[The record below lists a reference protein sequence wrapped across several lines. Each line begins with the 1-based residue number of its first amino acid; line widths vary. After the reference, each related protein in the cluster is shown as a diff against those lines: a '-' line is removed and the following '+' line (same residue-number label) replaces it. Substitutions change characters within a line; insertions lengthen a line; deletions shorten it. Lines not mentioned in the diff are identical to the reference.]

1 MCAQP
6 NNVRITEVHWID
18 WCIAIIPLIAILG
31 LAVYSGRYIRGV
43 VDFLAAGRVA
53 GRYVI
58 SVGDMAS
65 GLSVMLLV
73 AMCEQKYQIGYGID
87 FWAKIIVPAGII
99 FSLTG
104 YCTYRWR
111 ETKALSFGQFLEMRY
126 NRPFRI
132 FAAAL
137 RTASEMITNA
147 LSPAIAVNFF
157 IYFLKL
163 PQMFTICG
171 VEITTFSFILVTL
184 IVLAMICI
192 WPGGR
197 VSLLLT
203 DTFQGL
209 LAYPVFVIITGY
221 VLLNLSWSSEIAPT
235 MMDRIP
241 GESFLNPYDV
251 SQLRDFNI
259 FSLTVWLF
267 STLLNRASW
276 YGNDTS
282 GSAKTPHEQKM
293 AGILGSWRGGF
304 STVMLITLA
313 IMIITIMNHQNYA
326 PQAKAIRDTLS
337 EQVAAEVIA
346 SDAERQQIVE
356 AVKAMPEQRHI
367 IGQDPPLSRKNNLD
381 TNVFRKVQ
389 DIVGQDGDGNFKF
402 QRFRTLYQQMMLPV
416 VLRETLPTG
425 LLGLLSLLMIML
437 VLSTDDSRI
446 FNASATILQDV
457 IMPLRKK
464 PFTPRQHLLWLRLC
478 SLGVAGFF
486 LTFSLLFVQL
496 DYLNMFMV
504 IMTSIWLGGAGPVM
518 IGGLYSRF
526 GNTTGAFASV
536 FVGSGI
542 SISGIVL
549 QQKWAQHI
557 YPFLQSRGWD
567 ESVGNFLAAVSRPF
581 NPYIVWEISPEKFPI
596 NSYEIF
602 MIAMIAGI
610 VAYTV
615 GSLATY
621 KGPYNLDR
629 LLHRGIYNTDG
640 EKKIHSA
647 WTWHNVMSKLVGI
660 TPEYTRG
667 DRIITWS
674 VFFYSIVYQL
684 GIAFVGVFIW
694 NLFSPWPLEY
704 WSMYFYITIL
714 LIPAISGIITT
725 VWFTWGGVRDTLQ
738 LFRDLKARVDN
749 PLDDGRVD
757 GQVSLADRFPRKNA
771 EGQRKP
777 GYSGDEKNR

>member
-1 MCAQP
+1 M
-6 NNVRITEVHWID
+6 
-18 WCIAIIPLIAILG
+18 
-31 LAVYSGRYIRGV
+31 
-43 VDFLAAGRVA
+43 
-53 GRYVI
+53 
-58 SVGDMAS
+58 
-65 GLSVMLLV
+65 
-73 AMCEQKYQIGYGID
+73 
-87 FWAKIIVPAGII
+87 VPVGII

-464 PFTPRQHLLWLRLC
+464 PFPPPAASAVAAALFRRSRGIFSDLQFAVRPAGLSQYVHGDHDLHLARRSRSGDDRGALQPVRQYDRRLC
-478 SLGVAGFF
+478 FGFR
-486 LTFSLLFVQL
+486 
-496 DYLNMFMV
+496 
-504 IMTSIWLGGAGPVM
+504 
-518 IGGLYSRF
+518 RF
-526 GNTTGAFASV
+526 GDFHQRHPSAAEMGA
-536 FVGSGI
+536 
-542 SISGIVL
+542 
-549 QQKWAQHI
+549 
-557 YPFLQSRGWD
+557 
-567 ESVGNFLAAVSRPF
+567 
-581 NPYIVWEISPEKFPI
+581 
-596 NSYEIF
+596 
-602 MIAMIAGI
+602 
-610 VAYTV
+610 AYL
-615 GSLATY
+615 SL
-621 KGPYNLDR
+621 
-629 LLHRGIYNTDG
+629 
-640 EKKIHSA
+640 
-647 WTWHNVMSKLVGI
+647 
-660 TPEYTRG
+660 
-667 DRIITWS
+667 
-674 VFFYSIVYQL
+674 
-684 GIAFVGVFIW
+684 
-694 NLFSPWPLEY
+694 
-704 WSMYFYITIL
+704 
-714 LIPAISGIITT
+714 PA
-725 VWFTWGGVRDTLQ
+725 
-738 LFRDLKARVDN
+738 
-749 PLDDGRVD
+749 
-757 GQVSLADRFPRKNA
+757 
-771 EGQRKP
+771 KP
-777 GYSGDEKNR
+777 GMG

>member
-137 RTASEMITNA
+137 RTASEMIANA

-163 PQMFTICG
+163 PHTFTVCG

-184 IVLAMICI
+184 IILALICI

-221 VLLNLSWSSEIAPT
+221 VLLNISWGAEIAPT
-235 MMDRIP
+235 MMDRVP

-251 SQLRDFNI
+251 SRLRDFNI
-259 FSLTVWLF
+259 FSLVVWLF

-293 AGILGSWRGGF
+293 AGILGSWRSGF

-313 IMIITIMNHQNYA
+313 IMVITIMNHRNYA
-326 PQAKAIRDTLS
+326 PQAKVIRDALS
-337 EQVAAEVIA
+337 AQAAAETIE
-346 SDAERQQIVE
+346 SDAERRQVID
-356 AVKAMPEQRHI
+356 AITAMPEQRHI
-367 IGQDPPLSRKNNLD
+367 IGEDQPLSRKANLD
-381 TNVFRKVQ
+381 TNVFRKVR
-389 DIVGQDGDGNFKF
+389 DVVGQDGDGNFK
-402 QRFRTLYQQMMLPV
+402 L
-416 VLRETLPTG
+416 
-425 LLGLLSLLMIML
+425 
-437 VLSTDDSRI
+437 
-446 FNASATILQDV
+446 
-457 IMPLRKK
+457 
-464 PFTPRQHLLWLRLC
+464 
-478 SLGVAGFF
+478 
-486 LTFSLLFVQL
+486 
-496 DYLNMFMV
+496 
-504 IMTSIWLGGAGPVM
+504 
-518 IGGLYSRF
+518 
-526 GNTTGAFASV
+526 
-536 FVGSGI
+536 
-542 SISGIVL
+542 
-549 QQKWAQHI
+549 
-557 YPFLQSRGWD
+557 
-567 ESVGNFLAAVSRPF
+567 
-581 NPYIVWEISPEKFPI
+581 
-596 NSYEIF
+596 
-602 MIAMIAGI
+602 
-610 VAYTV
+610 
-615 GSLATY
+615 
-621 KGPYNLDR
+621 
-629 LLHRGIYNTDG
+629 
-640 EKKIHSA
+640 
-647 WTWHNVMSKLVGI
+647 
-660 TPEYTRG
+660 
-667 DRIITWS
+667 
-674 VFFYSIVYQL
+674 
-684 GIAFVGVFIW
+684 
-694 NLFSPWPLEY
+694 
-704 WSMYFYITIL
+704 
-714 LIPAISGIITT
+714 
-725 VWFTWGGVRDTLQ
+725 
-738 LFRDLKARVDN
+738 
-749 PLDDGRVD
+749 
-757 GQVSLADRFPRKNA
+757 
-771 EGQRKP
+771 
-777 GYSGDEKNR
+777 